1 VDGFIGVATPV
12 TYRVTDS
19 LGQSTTAT
27 YTPTVNPPVEPVANP
42 DSTSGWIGIAQ
53 GIDLLT
59 NDTSDPSTQLDRAS
73 ARLCAPADSQPT
85 PETVVVPEV
94 SPNCVSTSVT
104 IDGIGKYE
112 LTNGVIKFTPE
123 SDYVGKPDPLTYV
136 VSDLNGLIASSTYT
150 PEVLMPAK
158 PLANPDTSIGP
169 FNESQFEYII
179 VNDQAG
185 EGTSLD
191 PTYLMI
197 YDPITAKWGTAD
209 VVTVDGTY
217 SIEPAQGLSMK
228 LASLLNFPWSGDESE
243 QYLAAEANFVG
254 NLHKI
259 VFTPVNGFTGTAK
272 PVEYQIAD
280 MLGQKAQTT
289 YTPTIETS
297 SVTSVLKKLPKTGA
311 GEFTN
316 TIGLMFVFAVFGTGF
331 LISARR
337 IRRLKP
343 ESF

>member
-1 VDGFIGVATPV
+1 
-12 TYRVTDS
+12 
-19 LGQSTTAT
+19 
-27 YTPTVNPPVEPVANP
+27 
-42 DSTSGWIGIAQ
+42 
-53 GIDLLT
+53 
-59 NDTSDPSTQLDRAS
+59 
-73 ARLCAPADSQPT
+73 
-85 PETVVVPEV
+85 
-94 SPNCVSTSVT
+94 
-104 IDGIGKYE
+104 
-112 LTNGVIKFTPE
+112 
-123 SDYVGKPDPLTYV
+123 
-136 VSDLNGLIASSTYT
+136 
-150 PEVLMPAK
+150 
-158 PLANPDTSIGP
+158 
-169 FNESQFEYII
+169 
-179 VNDQAG
+179 
-185 EGTSLD
+185 
-191 PTYLMI
+191 
-197 YDPITAKWGTAD
+197 
-209 VVTVDGTY
+209 
-217 SIEPAQGLSMK
+217 MK

-297 SVTSVLKKLPKTGA
+297 SVTSLLKKLPKTGA